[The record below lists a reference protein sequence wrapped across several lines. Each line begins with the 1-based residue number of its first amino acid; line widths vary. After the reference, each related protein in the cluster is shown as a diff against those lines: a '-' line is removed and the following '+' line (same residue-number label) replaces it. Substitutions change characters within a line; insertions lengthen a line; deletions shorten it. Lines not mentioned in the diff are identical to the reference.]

1 LKEQRVKGWWLIRLA
16 LTIVGKKGLAELQ
29 KSSKDARLSQE
40 KALRSF
46 LENCQNTVY
55 GKEHN
60 FSAILEAPGQ
70 DIFEVFRKN
79 VPLNDYENLRS
90 YVERHKNGEADVL
103 FPGKPKMY
111 GTTSGTTKEPKWIP
125 ITERYY
131 QEVYKKSNQTW
142 FYTLIKNKPKAFYGK
157 TLSIVG
163 KAIEGAAPDG
173 TVYGSISGISQRD
186 IPHFMDDLHP
196 APADIFHITDYK
208 ARYYAIMRMGI
219 ERDVTLIITA
229 NPSTLV
235 EMQTNAN
242 EFFDEYVQDI
252 ENGTLSRRFPIPDE
266 IRSVL
271 ESRLKPNPSRAE
283 ELRQMKV
290 RFGTVL
296 PKHYWPRMQIV
307 NVWMC
312 GNTTIY
318 LEKIRDSFPVHTVF
332 HEFGYFSTEC
342 KAGLVL
348 KSNTLDTVPSGHM
361 IYFEFIHE
369 SETEQKN
376 PKIYQLWELKK
387 GELYCPV
394 VTTSAGLYR
403 YNMMDL
409 VEVTGF
415 YNQYP
420 LIKFVQKVNGTI
432 SLTGEKL
439 HERQFIE
446 AVRLCSQE
454 MGLPIIFFVGFASPE
469 KSSYRFYY
477 EFADQTISM
486 QRAEEFTKAVDIRL
500 REFNI
505 EYESKRNS
513 NRVKAPDTALLVKD
527 SFEQFKATCI
537 DKGYRDG
544 QFKLNLLML
553 DEKRQEMFESLV
565 KK

>member
-1 LKEQRVKGWWLIRLA
+1 MKEQWVKGWWLIRLA
-16 LTIVGKKGLAELQ
+16 LTIVGEKGLAELR
-29 KSSKDARLSQE
+29 KSSKDARQSQE

-46 LENCQNTVY
+46 LENSKDTVY

-60 FSAILEAPGQ
+60 FSNILEAQGQ
-70 DIFEVFRKN
+70 DIFEAFRKN
-79 VPLNDYENLRS
+79 VPVNDYENLRP

-111 GTTSGTTKEPKWIP
+111 GTTSGTTREPKWIP

-142 FYTLIKNKPKAFYGK
+142 FYTLIQNKPKVFYGK

-186 IPHFMDDLHP
+186 IPHFMEVVHT
-196 APADIFHITDYK
+196 APADVFHTTDYK
-208 ARYYAIMRMGI
+208 ARYYAIMRMAI
-219 ERDVTLIITA
+219 EQDVTLIITA

-252 ENGTLSRRFPIPDE
+252 EAGTLSRRFPIPDE
-266 IRSVL
+266 VRTAL
-271 ESRLKPNPSRAE
+271 EARIKPNPERAE

-290 RFGTVL
+290 RHGTVL

-312 GNTTIY
+312 GNTTVY
-318 LEKIRDSFPVHTVF
+318 LEKIRNSYPEHTVF

-369 SETEQKN
+369 SETEQRN
-376 PKIYQLWELKK
+376 PKIYQLWELRK

-403 YNMMDL
+403 YNMTDL

-415 YNQYP
+415 FNQYP
-420 LIKFVQKVNGTI
+420 LIKFVQKANGTI

-446 AVRLCSQE
+446 AVRTCGQE
-454 MGLPIIFFVGFASPE
+454 MGLPISFFVGFASQE
-469 KSSYRFYY
+469 KSNYQFYY
-477 EFADQTISM
+477 EFTDQAISM
-486 QRAEEFTKAVDIRL
+486 QRAEEFTEAVDARL
-500 REFNI
+500 GEFNI

-513 NRVKAPDTALLVKD
+513 NRVKAPDTFRLVKD
-527 SFEQFKATCI
+527 SFEQFKAACI
-537 DKGYRDG
+537 EKGYRDG

-553 DEKRQEMFESLV
+553 DEKRQEMFNDLV

>member
-1 LKEQRVKGWWLIRLA
+1 LKEHRVKGWWLIRLA
-16 LTIVGKKGLAELQ
+16 LTIVGTKGLAELR
-29 KSSKDARLSQE
+29 KASKDARQTQE
-40 KALRSF
+40 KVLRSF
-46 LENCQNTVY
+46 LEDSKNTVY

-60 FSAILEAPGQ
+60 FSAILEAQGQ
-70 DIFEVFRKN
+70 DIFEVFRKH
-79 VPLNDYENLRS
+79 VPINEYESLRP
-90 YVERHKNGEADVL
+90 YVDRHKNGEADVL

-131 QEVYKKSNQTW
+131 QDVYKKSNQTW
-142 FYTLIKNKPKAFYGK
+142 FYTMIQNKPKVFYGK
-157 TLSIVG
+157 TISIVG

-173 TVYGSISGISQRD
+173 TVFGSISGISQRD
-186 IPHFMDDLHP
+186 IPHFMEVVHT
-196 APADIFHITDYK
+196 APADVFHITDYK
-208 ARYYAIMRMGI
+208 ARYYAIMRMAI
-219 ERDVTLIITA
+219 EQDVTLIITA

-266 IRSVL
+266 VRAVL
-271 ESRLKPNPSRAE
+271 ESRIKPNPERAE
-283 ELRQMKV
+283 ELRKMKV
-290 RFGTVL
+290 RNGTVL

-312 GNTTIY
+312 GNTSVY
-318 LEKIRDSFPVHTVF
+318 LEKIRNSFPEHTVF

-361 IYFEFIHE
+361 IYFEFIRE
-369 SETEQKN
+369 FETEQRN
-376 PKIYQLWELKK
+376 PKVYQLWELKK

-403 YNMMDL
+403 YNMTDL

-415 YNQYP
+415 YNQFP

-446 AVRLCSQE
+446 AVRTCSQE
-454 MGLPIIFFVGFASPE
+454 MGLPISFFVGFADQE
-469 KSSYRFYY
+469 KSNYRFYY

-486 QRAEEFTKAVDIRL
+486 PRAEEFTKAVDARL

-513 NRVKAPDTALLVKD
+513 NRVKAPDTSLLVKE
-527 SFEQFKATCI
+527 SFEQFKAACI

-553 DEKRQEMFESLV
+553 DEKRQKMFEELV
-565 KK
+565 KE